1 MKIAKLAI
9 DGSTTWALAREGAW
23 HRLRASL
30 DELLAEPD
38 LAAAA
43 RAAVG
48 EELCTVAAVSAQ
60 PGSAPH
66 YLAPIGSQEAWAAGV
81 TYKRS
86 QEARKVEAG
95 GADYYDRIY
104 VAERPEI
111 FLKGTR
117 SRTVGPG
124 AAVGIREDAA
134 WNVPEPELALVLNRN
149 LDVVGYTVAND
160 MSSRDIEGE
169 NPLYLPQAKFYDR
182 SLALGPVIVTAEAV
196 PDALNLDIGVRIVRD
211 GGLVFAGNTSTA
223 ALNRSFA
230 DLCAYLGRCNSFPHG
245 AFLLT
250 GTGVVPPD
258 AFTLHAGDVVTIRI
272 EGIGELT
279 NHVVV
284 VPLERR
290 VGAAN

>member
-9 DGSTTWALAREGAW
+9 AGSARWAFERDGAW
-23 HRLRASL
+23 HSLQRSL
-30 DELLAEPD
+30 DELLTEVD

-43 RAAVG
+43 RAAAGAV
-48 EELCTVAAVSAQ
+48 LCRSDEVSAQ
-60 PGSAPH
+60 PGEGPH
-66 YLAPIGSQEAWAAGV
+66 YLAPIESQEAWAAGV

-104 VAERPEI
+104 LSERPEI

-124 AAVGIREDAA
+124 EAVGIRGDSG

-182 SLALGPVIVTAEAV
+182 ALALGPMIVTADAVLEAQ
-196 PDALNLDIGVRIVRD
+196 NLAIDLRIVR
-211 GGLVFAGNTSTA
+211 GGRLEFEGSTSTA

-230 DLCAYLGRCNSFPHG
+230 ELCAYLGRCNSFPNG
-245 AFLLT
+245 AILLT

-258 AFTLHAGDVVTIRI
+258 AFTLAVGDVVTIRI
-272 EGIGELT
+272 ADIGELT
-279 NHVVV
+279 NPVMV
-284 VPLERR
+284 VPL
-290 VGAAN
+290 